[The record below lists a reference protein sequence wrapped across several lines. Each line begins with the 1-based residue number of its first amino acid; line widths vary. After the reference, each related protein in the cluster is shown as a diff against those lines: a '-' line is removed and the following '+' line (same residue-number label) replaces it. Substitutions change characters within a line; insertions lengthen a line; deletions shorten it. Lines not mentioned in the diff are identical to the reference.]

1 MPPTSPRVYVTIRW
15 LLGPALA
22 VLLAW
27 PATALAVSEAERLWT
42 VGDRAF
48 QDGLYAQSRRM
59 LERLLEKYP
68 SDARA
73 PDATLLLGKARLSL
87 GQTEAALQAFR
98 QAQTLSPPPG
108 RPDEA
113 RFWEGEALFRLKR
126 YQEARAIYDRIL
138 TDNPGSPSA
147 PDAVYGLAWVNLELK
162 RREQA
167 VTEFRRL
174 LSSYPDH
181 ANVPSATFYLA
192 RTLVELKKPDEAVGL
207 LRGFVAKYPDN
218 RLLPDARY
226 TLGQA
231 LIASGQ
237 TDEGV
242 TELRNFVKA
251 YPSSELSPGA
261 RRAIVD
267 TLVRQGKKS
276 ELAEEYKILVAQS
289 PATAEG
295 LYDAGLVATKIG
307 RPRDADSAWA
317 RLRKEF
323 PDHPLA
329 GRVSLDMA
337 QAAFAKNNFKDSA
350 TLARAASRSPE
361 DAVRGEAF
369 VLLGE
374 SELKQKRHA
383 AAVAAFKSAADSSA
397 NEPAL
402 RYRALAGTGLAYE
415 EQRQWGQAAR
425 YYDEVASKSP
435 DRTLSSWAKE
445 RLAAVNANLKSG
457 AGDAKPAP
465 KGPTK
470 SAPKSS
476 GGTKR

>member
-1 MPPTSPRVYVTIRW
+1 MPPTSPRVHVTIRW

-27 PATALAVSEAERLWT
+27 PSAALAVSEAERLWT

-87 GQTEAALQAFR
+87 GQNDAALQAFR
-98 QAQTLSPPPG
+98 QAQTLSPVPG

-113 RFWEGEALFRLKR
+113 RFWEGEALFRMKR
-126 YQEARAIYDRIL
+126 YQARAIYDRIL
-138 TDNPGSPSA
+138 TDNPSSPSA

-162 RREQA
+162 RRDQA

-192 RTLVELKKPDEAVGL
+192 RTLVDLKKPDEAIGL

-231 LIASGQ
+231 LVAAGQ
-237 TDEGV
+237 TEEGV
-242 TELRNFVKA
+242 TELRAFSKA

-261 RRAIVD
+261 RRAVVD
-267 TLVRQGKKS
+267 TLVRQGKKT
-276 ELAEEYKILVAQS
+276 ELAEEYKNLVAQS

-295 LYDAGLVATKIG
+295 LYDAGLVANKIG

-317 RLRKEF
+317 RLRKDF

-329 GRVSLDMA
+329 GRVSLEMA
-337 QAAFAKNNFKDSA
+337 QSAVAKNNFKDSA

-383 AAVAAFKSAADSSA
+383 AAVAAFKSAADSGA
-397 NEPAL
+397 IEPAM

-435 DRTLSSWAKE
+435 DKTLSAWAKE

-457 AGDAKPAP
+457 AGDARPAP

-470 SAPKSS
+470 SAPKS
-476 GGTKR
+476 GGTKP